1 MSPVGGGGGVGLYS
15 GALVS
20 ESIDLLTTLSTLS
33 EYNLQ
38 SVQSNNSFVIL
49 IECIC
54 LFSVKLGFKVLL
66 KSLDG
71 E

>member
-1 MSPVGGGGGVGLYS
+1 MSPGGRPVLGRTCRLS
-15 GALVS
+15 L
-20 ESIDLLTTLSTLS
+20 LLTTLATRS

-49 IECIC
+49 IERIC
-54 LFSVKLGFKVLL
+54 LFSVKLGFNVLL